1 VALLGPSQLV
11 CWGVSYYLI
20 GILGE
25 AIARDMAWASA
36 VVFGGFS
43 WALVVMGALS
53 GVVGR
58 AIDRFG
64 GRPVMAAGS
73 ILTAAGCAALAA
85 AESWAVYYLA
95 WTVLGAAMRLTLY
108 DAAFATLTRIL
119 GANARRPISHIT
131 LLGGLASSVFWPIGL
146 LFLEWWGWRGAALA
160 YAAIALVV
168 TLPLHVLLPR
178 VSSPAVSTTGSLTKP
193 EPHPRNAP
201 IEYLFAAIVAMVG
214 FLASAMS
221 AHMVTIMAAFG
232 IAASAAVAVAAL
244 RGVAQTA
251 ARLAEIVF
259 GARLSPVALGLV
271 ATAFLPASFVAAGL
285 TGVSIVFGAGFALL
299 YGAGNGLATIVRGTL
314 PLALFGST
322 G

>member
-1 VALLGPSQLV
+1 VIGWNVRARAVALLGPSQLV

-119 GANARRPISHIT
+119 GANARPDLAYHAAWWPRVERFLADRAVVPRMV
-131 LLGGLASSVFWPIGL
+131 GLA
-146 LFLEWWGWRGAALA
+146 WRGPCLCRDC
-160 YAAIALVV
+160 
-168 TLPLHVLLPR
+168 PR
-178 VSSPAVSTTGSLTKP
+178 
-193 EPHPRNAP
+193 RD
-201 IEYLFAAIVAMVG
+201 
-214 FLASAMS
+214 
-221 AHMVTIMAAFG
+221 
-232 IAASAAVAVAAL
+232 VAAA
-244 RGVAQTA
+244 RPPA
-251 ARLAEIVF
+251 ARV
-259 GARLSPVALGLV
+259 
-271 ATAFLPASFVAAGL
+271 L
-285 TGVSIVFGAGFALL
+285 TGGFDD
-299 YGAGNGLATIVRGTL
+299 R
-314 PLALFGST
+314 
-322 G
+322 